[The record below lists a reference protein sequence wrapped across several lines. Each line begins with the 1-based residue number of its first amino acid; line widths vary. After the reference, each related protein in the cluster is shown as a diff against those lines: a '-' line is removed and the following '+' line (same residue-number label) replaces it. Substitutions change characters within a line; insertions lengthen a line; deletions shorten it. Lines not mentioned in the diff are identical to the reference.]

1 MTTNNSINNSYQNSC
16 WPPCLVE
23 FMEYGILKTT
33 SFIEL
38 QDLLIAQKE
47 KHMHPRCMCGFFKID
62 MQNYCP
68 VNSLFLSLSLTST
81 SQSLH
86 SQKPW
91 KVRIVDTH
99 YFPLTQKSCKIKSRI
114 HSNVFFFPGSSK
126 KLNITKT
133 FFRLKEP
140 HNLQ

>member
-1 MTTNNSINNSYQNSC
+1 MTTNNSINNSDQNSC

-68 VNSLFLSLSLTST
+68 VNSLSLSLSLSLTST
-81 SQSLH
+81 SQYLH
-86 SQKPW
+86 GLFTALLLINQKPW

-114 HSNVFFFPGSSK
+114 HSKCIFFFPGVVK
-126 KLNITKT
+126 N
-133 FFRLKEP
+133 
-140 HNLQ
+140 